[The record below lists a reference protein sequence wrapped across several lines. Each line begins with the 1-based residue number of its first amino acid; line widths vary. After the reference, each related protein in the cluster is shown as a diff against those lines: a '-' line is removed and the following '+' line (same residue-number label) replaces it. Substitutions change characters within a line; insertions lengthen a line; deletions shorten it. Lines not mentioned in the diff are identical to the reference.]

1 MDYIPGKC
9 NIPIFNYEE
18 VKKQIA
24 KNGGKEWKSKEEIEK
39 EHAKYNTKGKA
50 DVIGWISE
58 DLARDI
64 TGVTYYLYVVTL
76 GYMYVY
82 ILPDGYTITG

>member
-58 DLARDI
+58 NLALELVGI
-64 TGVTYYLYVVTL
+64 YHLLYVVTL
-76 GYMYVY
+76 GYRHFY
-82 ILPDGYTITG
+82 ILPDGYTIT

>member
-50 DVIGWISE
+50 DVIGWVSE
-58 DLARDI
+58 DYARE
-64 TGVTYYLYVVTL
+64 TLGVTYYLYVVTL